1 MLILLV
7 RINNRVYCN
16 STRVHNEA
24 AQVLRPHPMPRP
36 KGNAAAL
43 EDRRR
48 RALAL
53 VDSGCTLNE
62 AARRIGC
69 SSSSVV
75 YWFHA
80 RRRGG
85 EKALRVRFSSGRPR
99 KLTPGQERRL
109 IQLLTQGP
117 LQRGYRTN
125 LWTSKRI
132 AQLIDEEFDVAY
144 HPNHIGRLMY
154 RLGWSHQK
162 PKKRAAERDPEQI
175 EGWKRKQWPGIKKKP
190 RSWAPM

>member
-1 MLILLV
+1 
-7 RINNRVYCN
+7 
-16 STRVHNEA
+16 
-24 AQVLRPHPMPRP
+24 MPRP

-80 RRRGG
+80 RRQGG

-99 KLTPGQERRL
+99 KLTPQQERRL
-109 IQLLTQGP
+109 IQLLVQGP

-125 LWTSKRI
+125 VWTSKRI
-132 AQLIDEEFDVAY
+132 AQLIKEEFGISY
-144 HPNHIGRLMY
+144 HSNHIGRLMF

-162 PKKRAAERDPEQI
+162 PKKRAAERDPEEI
-175 EGWKRKQWPGIKKKP
+175 EGWKRKQWPRIKKKP
-190 RSWAPM
+190 RSWAPT